1 MYVPFPAFLKPA
13 LTRADPKADDEPVRG
28 MPLKVRGAEAEV
40 VVDGVWVVWGWVEGF
55 WPLYFPMPSSRSR
68 SSTSSM
74 RSSLTVDRSFCF
86 FGLNQPPDSSELPFP
101 DPTVPPPDPPG
112 RVITLPNCLEH
123 HLTARKMTATVMTSR
138 RSFFNKFCI
147 SIDV

>member
-1 MYVPFPAFLKPA
+1 
-13 LTRADPKADDEPVRG
+13 
-28 MPLKVRGAEAEV
+28 MPLKVRGADAVV
-40 VVDGVWVVWGWVEGF
+40 VVDGVCEVFGWVDCF
-55 WPLYFPMPSSRSR
+55 WPLYLPMPSSRSK

-74 RSSLTVDRSFCF
+74 RSSLTIGLSFCF

-101 DPTVPPPDPPG
+101 DPTVPPLFPEPPG
-112 RVITLPNCLEH
+112 RGITLPNWLEH
-123 HLTARKMTATVMTSR
+123 HRTARKMTATVMTSR